1 MTNNDFVEFTQVW
14 LQAAELY
21 GQSPSDNVIQLVFSA
36 LVRYEI
42 ADIRSAITR
51 HINDP
56 KAGSFMPKPADIV
69 RQLDGMGDQ
78 RAWAAWSKVDMAVRT
93 VGSYNS
99 VVFDDHIIM
108 RVVQDMGGW
117 DYLCMQPDETALSIK
132 SHEFKTR
139 YERYTQAPPETFP
152 ARLIGSEEAS
162 RMQLDLPVQ
171 PPVLI
176 GDYQQ
181 CLKVL
186 SLGAESVKEITRL
199 GPKTFTEQLE
209 VLEAAQLAQG
219 AH

>member
-78 RAWAAWSKVDMAVRT
+78 RAWMAWSKVDKAIRS
-93 VGSYNS
+93 VGSYQS

-139 YERYTQAPPETFP
+139 YERYTQAPPQTFP
-152 ARLIGSEEAS
+152 ARLIGHEEAS
-162 RMQLDLPVQ
+162 RLALDLPVQ
-171 PPVLI
+171 PPVMV
-176 GDYQQ
+176 GDQQQ
-181 CLKVL
+181 CMKVL
-186 SLGAESVKEITRL
+186 SLGSSQDTTITRL
-199 GPKTFTEQLE
+199 TTKTFAEH
-209 VLEAAQLAQG
+209 LEALPHLAQG
-219 AH
+219 ALQ